1 MIPGTSTTLNSQ
13 LAFVEGDTWGGIP
26 SIIITPTPG
35 PDVAS
40 ARMHF
45 RESWVS
51 PRVLVRLD
59 SANASEITIVSA
71 SDWEFTVPIQPLP
84 LKAGNYV
91 WQFET
96 TDANGRV
103 QTYLQGEIQV
113 LSDIVTPT

>member
-1 MIPGTSTTLNSQ
+1 MTPGTSTTLDAQ
-13 LAFVEGDTWGGIP
+13 IAFVEGDTWGGIP
-26 SIIITPTPG
+26 SITVTPTPG

-45 RESWVS
+45 RESWIS

-59 SANASEITIVSA
+59 SSNADEITITSA
-71 SDWEFTVPIQPLP
+71 ANWTFEVPVQSLS

-96 TDANGRV
+96 TDTDDRI